1 MLEEEAI
8 QKKPCSD
15 TKSVGKQTSQ
25 TDCRNKE
32 KERNGLINGRAVAQ
46 YHNVSDYSFF
56 YLIAYKNRIKKSY
69 ITRTK

>member
-56 YLIAYKNRIKKSY
+56 I
-69 ITRTK
+69 